1 MNGDVQIL
9 FAHPKALLSQEGREL
24 MNSDV
29 FQRNVVA
36 CVVDE
41 AHCVEIW

>member
-1 MNGDVQIL
+1 MNGDVQIA
-9 FAHPKALLSQEGREL
+9 FAHPEVPMSKEGREL
-24 MNSDV
+24 MNSKI